1 MEIYVII
8 YEQMNICYRKRRSMD
23 ENEYYAN
30 KWSYYS
36 NMLLWGILFKN
47 AISEKKG
54 NKDKSDGKRQKRLCY
69 AFGGKSIG
77 CVDGTYCFF

>member
-1 MEIYVII
+1 
-8 YEQMNICYRKRRSMD
+8 MD

-54 NKDKSDGKRQKRLCY
+54 IKTNQMGKGKKDFVTLLVERVLGVLTVL
-69 AFGGKSIG
+69 I
-77 CVDGTYCFF
+77 VFFCNWAVY